1 MVADLD
7 LLLTEYESG
16 VLSRR
21 DLLSALAAAFVPSVA
36 LAPRPTAPRPTL
48 GLARQLN
55 HVTIRV
61 ANVERSRAFYQEL
74 FGMPVLTR
82 VDPGINLRI
91 GSSFLGLAPTP
102 PNAPATIDHFCL
114 GMDSFEPESIRRG
127 LRARGLEVT
136 IRARGET
143 KELYFTDPDGITVQ
157 LQDAHYRGGVGPLG
171 DRVPK

>member
-16 VLSRR
+16 RLSRR

-36 LAPRPTAPRPTL
+36 LAPRPTI

-61 ANVERSRAFYQEL
+61 ANVERTRAFYQEL

-91 GSSFLGLAPTP
+91 GSSFLGLAPTS

-127 LRARGLEVT
+127 LRARGHEVT

-157 LQDAHYRGGVGPLG
+157 LQDARYRGGVGPLG
-171 DRVPK
+171 DRIPK